1 MIAKRINTKPGND
14 NSKKLGLYIAD
25 ASHEGE
31 KLLFAW
37 HVGCLS
43 DTYAAAL
50 IEIEATQGMNT
61 RCQGGKT
68 YHLLVSFR
76 PEDEA
81 KLNPESMR
89 GIEVAFAQALGF
101 SDHQRVCGVHKNT
114 NNMHLHVAYNM
125 IHPELFTKRE
135 PFRDFYKLS
144 EICRKMEKKYGLV
157 VDNGISQGQEA
168 SPQIEQKAASME
180 AHSGE
185 QSFQSFVLEYKDDI
199 LKRLGAAGNWAEAHS
214 ALAEYGMEIKP
225 HCNGLVVVSGMGKGA
240 IKASAIDR
248 SLSKNRL
255 TDRWGEY
262 SGSEK
267 SAAPTK
273 QYDRQPVQPR
283 SGERTKLYQ
292 QYKELIVHQKA
303 HMAMVSHQNTADLL
317 SVKELHSEQRT
328 VIEKRILPRKTKSK
342 LRQTVKIEER
352 IALEKNR
359 AAGQA
364 RLQEAR
370 KRYPFHNWNGY
381 LKWQAQQGNETALD
395 VLRSRTQHQDDAPL
409 PENTL
414 VDVQASRRQIRL
426 KALEREQQI
435 TAAALNTKHS
445 GGLIAITRMNQLVAQ
460 EALQRTVKTD
470 DRKMFIGVRHAI
482 DNNGIVIFT
491 LPGGGTIRDTGKK
504 LHFSLDET
512 TQKAATIY
520 GQARFGKDI
529 QLKDNTIERKIYD
542 RNERSRTGDRKPHL
556 AGIKQIYQNGLR
568 KLSDLN
574 VVRFGKRAKMLLP
587 DHARLDLER

>member
-1 MIAKRINTKPGND
+1 MIAKRINSKPGND
-14 NSKKLGLYIAD
+14 NSRNLGLYIAD

-37 HVGCLS
+37 HEGCLS
-43 DTYAAAL
+43 DTYDAAL

-68 YHLLVSFR
+68 YHLLISFR

-81 KLNPESMR
+81 LLNPESMR
-89 GIEVAFAQALGF
+89 GIEAAFAEALGF
-101 SDHQRVCGVHKNT
+101 SHHQRVCGVHKNT

-144 EICRKMEKKYGLV
+144 EVCRAMEKKYGLV

-168 SPQIEQKAASME
+168 SPQIAQKAASME

-185 QSFQSFVLEYKDDI
+185 QSFQSFALEHKDNI
-199 LKRLGAAGNWAEAHS
+199 LKKIEVAGNWAEVHA
-214 ALAEYGMEIKP
+214 ALAEYGVEIKP
-225 HCNGLVVVSGMGKGA
+225 RGNGLVVVNSTGKGA
-240 IKASAIDR
+240 IKASTIDR

-255 TDRWGEY
+255 TGRLGEY
-262 SGSEK
+262 TSSNK
-267 SAAPTK
+267 SADPTK

-283 SGERTKLYQ
+283 SDERTKLYR
-292 QYKELIVHQKA
+292 QYVELIEQRKA
-303 HMAMVSHQNTADLL
+303 HLAMMSHQNAADLL
-317 SVKELHSEQRT
+317 SIKELHGEQRN

-342 LRQTVKIEER
+342 LRQTVRIEER
-352 IALEKNR
+352 LALEKNR

-370 KRYPFHNWNGY
+370 KQYPFHDWNGY
-381 LKWQAQQGNETALD
+381 LKWQAQQGNEAALN
-395 VLRSRTQHQDDAPL
+395 VLRSRTQHQVKAPL
-409 PENTL
+409 QENTL
-414 VDVQASRRQIRL
+414 VDIHESRKQLRI
-426 KALEREQQI
+426 KALEKEQQI
-435 TAAALNTKHS
+435 IAAALNTKHRGS
-445 GGLIAITRMNQLVAQ
+445 LIALTRMDQLAAQ
-460 EALQRTVKTD
+460 ETLVRKDVAD
-470 DRKMFIGVRHAI
+470 DQKMFIGVRHVI

-529 QLKDNTIERKIYD
+529 QFKGNTIERKIYD
-542 RNERSRTGDRKPHL
+542 RNERSRTGDHKPYL
-556 AGIKQIYQNGLR
+556 AGIKQITQNSLR
-568 KLSDLN
+568 KLSGLN
-574 VVRFGKRAKMLLP
+574 VVRFGQRAKMLLP
-587 DHARLDLER
+587 DHARPDLER

>member
-1 MIAKRINTKPGND
+1 MIAKRINSKPGND
-14 NSKKLGLYIAD
+14 NSRNLGLYIAD

-31 KLLFAW
+31 KLLLAW
-37 HVGCLS
+37 HEGCLS
-43 DTYAAAL
+43 DTYDAAL

-68 YHLLVSFR
+68 YHLLISFR

-81 KLNPESMR
+81 LLNSESMR
-89 GIEVAFAQALGF
+89 GIEATFAEALGF

-135 PFRDFYKLS
+135 PFRDFYKLA
-144 EICRKMEKKYGLV
+144 EVCRELEKKYGLV

-168 SPQIEQKAASME
+168 SPQIEQTAASME

-185 QSFQSFVLEYKDDI
+185 QSFQSFALEHKDDI
-199 LKRLGAAGNWAEAHS
+199 LKKLEVAGNWAEVHA
-214 ALAEYGMEIKP
+214 ALAEYGVEIKP
-225 HCNGLVVVSGMGKGA
+225 RGNGLVVVNSAGKGA
-240 IKASAIDR
+240 IKASTIDR

-255 TDRWGEY
+255 TNRLGEY
-262 SGSEK
+262 VESKK
-267 SAAPTK
+267 SPTSTK

-283 SGERTKLYQ
+283 SDGRTKLYR
-292 QYKELIVHQKA
+292 QYVELIEQRKA
-303 HMAMVSHQNTADLL
+303 LLAMVSHQNAADLL
-317 SVKELHSEQRT
+317 SVKELHNDQRI

-342 LRQTVKIEER
+342 FRQTVRIEER
-352 IALEKNR
+352 LALEKNR

-364 RLQEAR
+364 RLQKA
-370 KRYPFHNWNGY
+370 KKQYPFHNWNGY
-381 LKWQAQQGNETALD
+381 LKWQAQQGNEAALN
-395 VLRSRTQHQDDAPL
+395 VLRSRTQHQAEAPL
-409 PENTL
+409 QENTL
-414 VDVQASRRQIRL
+414 VDIHKSRKKIKI
-426 KALEREQQI
+426 KALEKEQQI
-435 TAAALNTKHS
+435 LAAALNAKHR
-445 GGLIAITRMNQLVAQ
+445 GGLIAITRMDQLVAQ
-460 EALQRTVKTD
+460 ESLQRKVKTD
-470 DRKMFIGVRHAI
+470 GRIMFIGVRHAI

-542 RNERSRTGDRKPHL
+542 RNDRSRTGDHKPHL

>member
-1 MIAKRINTKPGND
+1 MIAKRINSKPGND
-14 NSKKLGLYIAD
+14 NSKNLGLYIVD

-37 HVGCLS
+37 HEGCLS
-43 DTYAAAL
+43 DTYDAAL

-68 YHLLVSFR
+68 YHLLISFR

-81 KLNPESMR
+81 LLNPESMR
-89 GIEVAFAQALGF
+89 GIEAAFAEALGF
-101 SDHQRVCGVHKNT
+101 NGHQRVCGVHKNT

-144 EICRKMEKKYGLV
+144 EVCREMEKKYGLI

-168 SPQIEQKAASME
+168 SAQIEQKAASME

-185 QSFQSFVLEYKDDI
+185 QSFQSFVLEHKDDI
-199 LKRLGAAGNWAEAHS
+199 LKKLGTAGNWAEVHA
-214 ALAEYGMEIKP
+214 ALAEYGVEIKP
-225 HCNGLVVVSGMGKGA
+225 RGNGLVVVNGIGKGA
-240 IKASAIDR
+240 IKASTIDR
-248 SLSKNRL
+248 NLSKNRL
-255 TDRWGEY
+255 TNRLGEY
-262 SGSEK
+262 VGSKK
-267 SAAPTK
+267 SVAPTK
-273 QYDRQPVQPR
+273 QYDRQPVQPC

-292 QYKELIVHQKA
+292 QYKELTERRREHIAK
-303 HMAMVSHQNTADLL
+303 VSQQNAIDLF
-317 SVKELHSEQRT
+317 SVKEFHSKQRN
-328 VIEKRILPRKTKSK
+328 VIEKRILPRKTKSN
-342 LRQTVKIEER
+342 LRQTLRIEER
-352 IALEKNR
+352 LALEKNC

-364 RLQEAR
+364 RLQEA
-370 KRYPFHNWNGY
+370 KKQYPFHNWNGY
-381 LKWQAQQGNETALD
+381 LKWQAQQGNEAALN
-395 VLRSRTQHQDDAPL
+395 VLRSRTQHQVEAPL
-409 PENTL
+409 QEKTL
-414 VDVQASRRQIRL
+414 VGFHEARRQIRI
-426 KALEREQQI
+426 KALEKEQQI
-435 TAAALNTKHS
+435 IAAALNTKHR
-445 GGLIAITRMNQLVAQ
+445 GGLIALTRMDQLAAQ
-460 EALQRTVKTD
+460 ESLVRTGEAD
-470 DRKMFIGVRHAI
+470 DQKMFIGVRHVI

-529 QLKDNTIERKIYD
+529 QFKDNTIERKIYD
-542 RNERSRTGDRKPHL
+542 RNDRSRTGDHKPHL

-587 DHARLDLER
+587 DHARPDLER